1 MAAAAAAA
9 AAYSTPREHVEWIRR
24 ERYYIGRH
32 DKNPLAE
39 DIHQAVLYLSEELY
53 SKDVH
58 FLMELVQNAEDN
70 KYAEGVTPSLEFLIT
85 SKDITA
91 TGAKT
96 TLLLFN
102 NEIGFSPSNIDS
114 ICRIGKSTKKRKRH
128 LGYIGEKGIGF
139 KSVFLISSKPYIFSN
154 GYQICFDEEPSP
166 DCNLGY
172 IVPEWVDE
180 NPSLSEIQNLYGST
194 KSLPKTI
201 IILPLKMEKESVVK
215 EQLSNLQPEVLLFLS
230 KIRQLSVR
238 GDSEDSKC
246 NTGCK
251 ISISGEDNCQTRRN
265 MNAESYPLHLT
276 AQEGDKGDEEQ
287 CCYYM
292 WKQRFPVKQEC
303 ISKKRAEVD
312 EWVITLAFPFGRRL
326 NRGGMRMS
334 GVYSFLPTDMETGF
348 PFIIQAD
355 FLLVSSRESIQLNNP
370 WNEGI
375 LSCVP
380 SAFTN
385 AFTTLIKGAHEAPSF
400 SIPFLFNFIPLEES
414 HIKLLDPVRQSIK
427 EKLIAKRI
435 IPCELKNSQKMFCKP
450 SEIKRLD
457 PAFWRVL
464 IKAQE
469 SGVDILN
476 LHSHGSHIVNAYL
489 DNDDYNN
496 VLGFV
501 GVDYVDPA
509 WYPSLIQGSNLPKGM
524 PDDIYVELLNFIAQ
538 KWNSCFK
545 DIPLLRFIDA
555 TGGLSLLSVSQATN
569 GYKKLCIA
577 NGDEIITWLI
587 NWNREFISAS
597 NLYFMPQTM
606 QLLLRTSKLGVMD
619 WLKNSVKL
627 QSLNF
632 YDYGSIV
639 IKSLTSSK
647 HVIAFTHFL
656 YHSHKCNYAKEWCIN
671 ALVSRLP
678 IVDEYGKVILEKTE
692 VLVPASM
699 GKWITLM
706 GSNPWR
712 AEKYFVLSSE
722 YLATANFAGNVT
734 CEGQILKFLQQH
746 VKASDVPQV
755 YPPNAA
761 FKTVY
766 SPLTKDNAF
775 LLLEWIRNIRS
786 RGTNCKLQNFFS
798 SIKTGSWL
806 KTSIG
811 YKPPSESFLP
821 SSGWGRLL
829 QVASTLVDIPLIQKD
844 FYDEKITEYT
854 EELKEIG
861 VRFDFT
867 DASEYIGSHIRTATA
882 NSTLTRAKVFSLLNL
897 VRYLG
902 EVSLSPDYLIQSTK
916 TAKWLKTSVG
926 FRLASESI
934 LLLDSEWTL
943 ASHVCNLPFID
954 TSFYGEQIADY
965 KIELQLFGV
974 LVGFNKNYQIV
985 VDNFEMPSSSVSAD
999 AAIFLLDCIRNAYIP
1014 DDFFGKLSQTKWL
1027 KTQLG
1032 YENPSESFLAVLEW
1046 ECLLQVVSGIPVI
1059 DEAMYG
1065 GRIRSYQAEL
1075 KKVGVAV
1082 TIDDFSKAIALRLN
1096 RLLEGR
1102 FITNKNVLAL
1112 LSCYRQFVK
1121 KEITLTHDLFLFSFE
1136 KEWLH
1141 TNLGFRSP
1149 KASILFSPEWQLI
1162 SAISNLPLI
1171 DGNSDFYGYSNE
1183 IYDFKNEL
1191 QAFGVIVEFKEGAKF
1206 VIDGIDLPRNPSV
1219 INPNCIKSLLKC
1231 IRYLKEKEESLP
1243 KEFKKKL
1250 KCRWI
1255 KTVLGYRSPE
1265 ESILFDP
1272 KWSLQ
1277 RKDGPFIDDIF
1288 YGSELTSYKNELEEI
1303 GVSVDATQA
1312 CLLLA
1317 HRIKCHSDITTIS
1330 RVYLFLNEHKWEA
1343 NDKAAEWI
1351 WIPRGGGEWV
1361 SSNRCMVYDNRDLF
1375 GSQLFIL
1382 NKYYDTKLFNF
1393 FARVFGVRF
1402 SPWLDDYCKL
1412 WSSWELSVH
1421 HLTVQQ
1427 CSAFWVFI
1435 ANYWNCYTGKQLLGS
1450 ISKLPVQSND
1460 GVILSKK
1467 QDVFIPDDL
1476 LLKEMFD
1483 MVSETI
1489 FVWYPPVTSRALSR
1503 ANMNKIYNSI
1513 GVRSISEAV
1522 EKDESFR
1529 TTGAS
1534 VRKVNQKSLILNNG
1548 LLRIVLAFLSG
1559 TSLDIIANERH
1570 RLVKYLLDLEV
1581 LEIDAPV
1588 TISYKLKLS
1597 SGTILDSKATK
1608 LFHWEKDKA
1617 KLFLQ
1622 RDEGGTKRKRDGGTR
1637 QKRHIIEY
1645 ATNFANVIAKGLLSE
1660 MPDQIASLAELIS
1673 FGCLLDFE
1681 EDAVNYLL
1689 KNKNLQLFPEDEEF
1703 LSSISSTKNVGKI
1716 EAGETATVRF

>member
-1 MAAAAAAA
+1 MA

-24 ERYYIGRH
+24 ERYYIGRD

-114 ICRIGKSTKKRKRH
+114 ICRIGKSTKKGKRH

-154 GYQICFDEEPSP
+154 GYQICFNEEPSP

-180 NPSLSEIQNLYGST
+180 NPSLSDLQNLYGPSE
-194 KSLPKTI
+194 SLPTTI
-201 IILPLKMEKESVVK
+201 IILPLKIEKESVVK

-238 GDSEDSKC
+238 GDSDNSKC

-326 NRGGMRMS
+326 NRGGLRMS

-355 FLLVSSRESIQLNNP
+355 FLLVSSRESIQLNSP

-400 SIPFLFNFIPLEES
+400 SIPFLFNFIPVEES
-414 HIKLLDPVRQSIK
+414 YIKVLDPVRQSIK
-427 EKLIAKRI
+427 EKLVAERI
-435 IPCELKNSQKMFCKP
+435 IPCELKNSQKMFFKP
-450 SEIKRLD
+450 SEIKRLA
-457 PAFWRVL
+457 PAFWCVL
-464 IKAQE
+464 MKAQKF
-469 SGVDILN
+469 GVDILN

-489 DNDDYNN
+489 DNDDYTN
-496 VLGFV
+496 VLGFL
-501 GVDYVDPA
+501 GVDYVDLA
-509 WYPSLIQGSNLPKGM
+509 WYPSFIQGSNLPKGM
-524 PDDIYVELLNFIAQ
+524 PDDIYVELLHFIAQ

-545 DIPLLRFIDA
+545 DIPLLRFIDS

-569 GYKKLCIA
+569 GYQNLCIA
-577 NGDEIITWLI
+577 NGDDQIITWLI
-587 NWNREFISAS
+587 NWNREFISVS
-597 NLYFMPQTM
+597 KLYFMPQTL
-606 QLLLRTSKLGVMD
+606 QLSLRTSKSGVMD

-627 QSLNF
+627 QSLSLH
-632 YDYGSIV
+632 DYGSIV

-647 HVIAFTHFL
+647 LVIAFTHFL
-656 YHSHKCNYAKEWCIN
+656 YHSRKYNYASESC
-671 ALVSRLP
+671 LQTLFSHLP
-678 IVDEYGKVILEKTE
+678 IVDESGEVIFEKTE

-699 GKWITLM
+699 AKWITLI

-712 AEKYFVLSSE
+712 AYKYFVLSRE

-746 VKASDVPQV
+746 GKASDVPQV

-761 FKTVY
+761 IKTVY
-766 SPLTKDNAF
+766 SPLTTDNAF

-786 RGTNCKLQNFFS
+786 RGTNYRLQNFFS

-829 QVASTLVDIPLIQKD
+829 QVASTLVDIPLILKD
-844 FYDEKITEYT
+844 FYGEKITEYT

-867 DASEYIGSHIRTATA
+867 DASEYIGSHIRTATVD
-882 NSTLTRAKVFSLLNL
+882 STLTRAKVFSLLNL

-902 EVSLSPDYLIQSTK
+902 DVSLSPDYLIQSTK
-916 TAKWLKTSVG
+916 TARWLKTSVG
-926 FRLASESI
+926 FRFPSESI
-934 LLLDSEWTL
+934 LLDSEWTL
-943 ASHVCNLPFID
+943 ASHVSNLPFID
-954 TSFYGEQIADY
+954 TSFYGEQIVDY
-965 KIELQLFGV
+965 KTELQLFGV
-974 LVGFNKNYQIV
+974 LVRFNKNYQIV
-985 VDNFEMPSSSVSAD
+985 VDYFKMPSSSVSVD
-999 AAIFLLDCIRNAYIP
+999 DAIFILECIRNANIP
-1014 DDFFGKLSQTKWL
+1014 DDLIRKLSQTKWL

-1032 YENPSESFLAVLEW
+1032 YQNPGESFLAVIEW
-1046 ECLLQVVSGIPVI
+1046 ECLLQVVSGIPII
-1059 DEAMYG
+1059 DETMYG
-1065 GRIRSYQAEL
+1065 GRIRSYQSEL

-1082 TIDDFSKAIALRLN
+1082 TIDDFAKAIALQLN
-1096 RLLEGR
+1096 LLLKKTL
-1102 FITNKNVLAL
+1102 ITNKNVLAL

-1121 KEITLTHDLFLFSFE
+1121 KEITLTHDLFHFSFE

-1149 KASILFSPEWQLI
+1149 KASILFSPEWEPI
-1162 SAISNLPLI
+1162 SAITNLPFI
-1171 DGNSDFYGYSNE
+1171 DGNSAFYGYSNE
-1183 IYDFKNEL
+1183 INGFKNEL
-1191 QAFGVIVEFKEGAKF
+1191 QAFGVVVEFKEGAKF
-1206 VIDGIDLPRNPSV
+1206 VIDSINLPRDPFV
-1219 INPNCIKSLLKC
+1219 INAVSITSLLQC
-1231 IRYLKEKEESLP
+1231 IRNLKETLP
-1243 KEFKKKL
+1243 KEFKKKM
-1250 KCRWI
+1250 KSKWI
-1255 KTVLGYRSPE
+1255 KTVLGYRTPE
-1265 ESILFDP
+1265 ETILFDP
-1272 KWSLQ
+1272 KWNLQ
-1277 RKDGPFIDDIF
+1277 RNDGPFVDDIF
-1288 YGSELTSYKNELEEI
+1288 YGSEFSSYKRELKDI

-1317 HRIKCHSDITTIS
+1317 LHIKCHSDITTIS
-1330 RVYLFLNEHKWEA
+1330 RVYLFLNQHKWEPDNEA
-1343 NDKAAEWI
+1343 SEWI

-1361 SSNRCMVYDNRDLF
+1361 SSNSCILHDKLDLF

-1382 NKYYDTKLFNF
+1382 DKYYDTKLLEF
-1393 FARVFGVRF
+1393 FSRVFGVRL
-1402 SPWLDDYCKL
+1402 SPCVDDYCKL
-1412 WSSWELSVH
+1412 WSSWEVSAH

-1435 ANYWNCYTGKQLLGS
+1435 AKHWNRNTEKLLLGS
-1450 ISKLPVQSND
+1450 LSKLPVESND
-1460 GVILSKK
+1460 EIILSNK

-1476 LLKEMFD
+1476 LLKELFD
-1483 MVSETI
+1483 KVSGTI
-1489 FVWYPPVTSRALSR
+1489 FVWYPQVTTPALSR
-1503 ANMNKIYNSI
+1503 ANMNKIYRSI
-1513 GVRSISEAV
+1513 GVQSISEAV
-1522 EKDESFR
+1522 ENDESFR
-1529 TTGAS
+1529 TTAC
-1534 VRKVNQKSLILNNG
+1534 VRKVDPRSLVSNNG
-1548 LLRIVLAFLSG
+1548 VLRIVLAFLSD
-1559 TSLDIIANERH
+1559 TSLDILANERH

-1581 LEIDAPV
+1581 LEIDEPV
-1588 TISYKLKLS
+1588 TISYKLTLS
-1597 SGTILDSKATK
+1597 SGTILDSKAIRM
-1608 LFHWEKDKA
+1608 FRWEKDKA

-1622 RDEGGTKRKRDGGTR
+1622 RDEGGTKRKRHD
-1637 QKRHIIEY
+1637 IEY
-1645 ATNFANVIAKGLLSE
+1645 ATNFADVIAKGLLFE
-1660 MPDQIASLAELIS
+1660 MPDQIASLAELIRL
-1673 FGCLLDFE
+1673 GCLLDFE
-1681 EDAVNYLL
+1681 EDAVDYLL
-1689 KNKNLQLFPEDEEF
+1689 KTKNLQLFPEDKEF
-1703 LSSISSTKNVGKI
+1703 LSSISPTKNAGKTENL
-1716 EAGETATVRF
+1716 EAATVDC

>member
-85 SKDITA
+85 SKDITM

-102 NEIGFSPSNIDS
+102 NEIGFSTSNIVS
-114 ICRIGKSTKKRKRH
+114 ICRIGKSTKKGKRH

-139 KSVFLISSKPYIFSN
+139 KSVFLISSKPFIFSN

-180 NPSLSEIQNLYGST
+180 NPSLSDIKNLYGPS
-194 KSLPKTI
+194 KSLPTTVL
-201 IILPLKMEKESVVK
+201 ILPLKIEKESAVK
-215 EQLSNLQPEVLLFLS
+215 QQLLNLQPEVLLFLS

-238 GDSEDSKC
+238 GDSDGSTC

-251 ISISGEDNCQTRRN
+251 IFISGEDNCQTRRN
-265 MNAESYPLHLT
+265 FNAESYPLHLT
-276 AQEGDKGDEEQ
+276 AQMGDKGDEEQ

-292 WKQRFPVKQEC
+292 WKQRFPVKQQC

-312 EWVITLAFPFGRRL
+312 EWAITLAFPFGRRL
-326 NRGGMRMS
+326 NRGMRKS

-355 FLLVSSRESIQLNNP
+355 FLLVSSRESIQLNSP

-380 SAFTN
+380 SAFMN

-400 SIPFLFNFIPLEES
+400 SIPFLFNFIPVEES

-427 EKLIAKRI
+427 EKITAERI
-435 IPCELKNSQKMFCKP
+435 IPCELNNSQKMFCKP
-450 SEIKRLD
+450 SEIKRLA
-457 PAFWRVL
+457 PSFWHVL
-464 IKAQE
+464 IKAQK

-476 LHSHGSHIVNAYL
+476 LHSNGSHIVNAYL

-496 VLGFV
+496 VLGFL
-501 GVDYVDPA
+501 GVNYVDLS
-509 WYPSLIQGSNLPKGM
+509 WYASFIQGSDLPKGM
-524 PDDIYVELLNFIAQ
+524 PDDIYVELLHFIAQ
-538 KWNSCFK
+538 NWNSCFM
-545 DIPLLRFIDA
+545 DLPLLRFIDA
-555 TGGLSLLSVSQATN
+555 TGGISLLSVSQATN
-569 GYKKLCIA
+569 GYQKLCIA

-587 NWNREFISAS
+587 NWNREFISVS

-606 QLLLRTSKLGVMD
+606 QLSLRTSKSGVMD

-627 QSLNF
+627 QSLSL

-639 IKSLTSSK
+639 IKSLTKSK
-647 HVIAFTHFL
+647 LVIAFTHFL
-656 YHSHKCNYAKEWCIN
+656 YHSHKYNYASKWC
-671 ALVSRLP
+671 LQTLFSHLP
-678 IVDEYGKVILEKTE
+678 IVDEYGEVIFEKTE

-699 GKWITLM
+699 GKWIMLM

-712 AEKYFVLSSE
+712 ADKYFVLSRE

-734 CEGQILKFLQQH
+734 CEGQILKFLQQNG
-746 VKASDVPQV
+746 KASDVPQV

-761 FKTVY
+761 FQTVY
-766 SPLTKDNAF
+766 SPLTRDNAF

-786 RGTNCKLQNFFS
+786 RGTNCKLQIFFS

-811 YKPPSESFLP
+811 YSPPSESFLP

-829 QVASTLVDIPLIQKD
+829 QVASTLVDIPLILKD
-844 FYDEKITEYT
+844 FYGEKITEYT

-861 VRFDFT
+861 VRFDFM
-867 DASEYIGSHIRTATA
+867 DASEYIGSHIRIATA
-882 NSTLTRAKVFSLLNL
+882 DSALTRAKVFSLLNL

-916 TAKWLKTSVG
+916 TARWLKTSVG

-943 ASHVCNLPFID
+943 ASHVSNLPFID

-965 KIELQLFGV
+965 KTELQLFGV
-974 LVGFNKNYQIV
+974 LGGFNKNYQIV
-985 VDNFEMPSSSVSAD
+985 VNNFKMPSSSVSAD
-999 AAIFLLDCIRNAYIP
+999 VAIFILECIQNANILDDLIR
-1014 DDFFGKLSQTKWL
+1014 KLSQTTKWL

-1032 YENPSESFLAVLEW
+1032 YQNPGESFLAVLEW
-1046 ECLLQVVSGIPVI
+1046 ECLLQVVSDIPVI
-1059 DEAMYG
+1059 DEPMYG
-1065 GRIRSYQAEL
+1065 GRIRSYQTEL
-1075 KKVGVAV
+1075 KRIGVAV
-1082 TIDDFSKAIALRLN
+1082 TRDDFSKAIASRLN
-1096 RLLEGR
+1096 LLIKKTL
-1102 FITNKNVLAL
+1102 ITNKNVLAL
-1112 LSCYRQFVK
+1112 LTCYRQFVK
-1121 KEITLTHDLFLFSFE
+1121 KQITFPHDLSLFSLE

-1149 KASILFSPEWQLI
+1149 KASILFSPEWEPI

-1171 DGNSDFYGYSNE
+1171 DGNSEFYGYSDE

-1206 VIDGIDLPRNPSV
+1206 VIESINLPRDPSV
-1219 INPNCIKSLLKC
+1219 INPVSIISLFQS
-1231 IRYLKEKEESLP
+1231 IRNLKENTESLP
-1243 KEFKKKL
+1243 MEFKQKMNN
-1250 KCRWI
+1250 RWI
-1255 KTVLGYRSPE
+1255 KTILGYRFPE

-1272 KWSLQ
+1272 TWSLQ

-1288 YGSELTSYKNELEEI
+1288 YGSELSSYKKELKEI
-1303 GVSVDATQA
+1303 GVSVDASQA

-1317 HRIKCHSDITTIS
+1317 LHIKCHSDITTIS
-1330 RVYLFLNEHKWEA
+1330 RVYLFLNEHKWEPD
-1343 NDKAAEWI
+1343 NEDNEAAEWI
-1351 WIPRGGGEWV
+1351 WIPRGAGEWV
-1361 SSNRCMVYDNRDLF
+1361 SSNSCILHDKLDLF

-1382 NKYYDTKLFNF
+1382 DKYYDTKLLEF
-1393 FARVFGVRF
+1393 FSRVFGVRL
-1402 SPWLDDYCKL
+1402 SPCVDDYCKL
-1412 WSSWELSVH
+1412 WSSWEVSAH

-1435 ANYWNCYTGKQLLGS
+1435 AKHWNSNSVKLMLGS
-1450 ISKLPVQSND
+1450 ISKLPVESND
-1460 GVILSKK
+1460 ELILSNK

-1476 LLKEMFD
+1476 LLKELFD
-1483 MVSETI
+1483 KVSGTI
-1489 FVWYPPVTSRALSR
+1489 FVWYPQVTTPALSR
-1503 ANMNKIYNSI
+1503 ANMNKIYSSI
-1513 GVRSISEAV
+1513 GVQSISEAV

-1534 VRKVNQKSLILNNG
+1534 VREVNQKSLISSNG
-1548 LLRIVLAFLSG
+1548 LLRIVLAFLSD
-1559 TSLDIIANERH
+1559 TSLDIIATERSL
-1570 RLVKYLLDLEV
+1570 LVKYLLDLEV
-1581 LEIDAPV
+1581 LEIDEPITV
-1588 TISYKLKLS
+1588 SYKLTLS
-1597 SGTILDSKATK
+1597 SRTILDSKATRM
-1608 LFHWEKDKA
+1608 FRWEKDKA

-1622 RDEGGTKRKRDGGTR
+1622 RDEGGTKRKR
-1637 QKRHIIEY
+1637 HNIEY
-1645 ATNFANVIAKGLLSE
+1645 ATNFADVIAKGLLSE
-1660 MPDQIASLAELIS
+1660 MPDQIASLAELIRL
-1673 FGCLLDFE
+1673 GCLLDFE
-1681 EDAVNYLL
+1681 EDAVDYLL
-1689 KNKNLQLFPEDEEF
+1689 KTKNLQLFPEDEEF
-1703 LSSISSTKNVGKI
+1703 LSSISSTTCRMQERLKLEKLPQSTTN
-1716 EAGETATVRF
+1716 

>member
-1 MAAAAAAA
+1 MIVFIYQFA
-9 AAYSTPREHVEWIRR
+9 
-24 ERYYIGRH
+24 
-32 DKNPLAE
+32 
-39 DIHQAVLYLSEELY
+39 
-53 SKDVH
+53 
-58 FLMELVQNAEDN
+58 
-70 KYAEGVTPSLEFLIT
+70 
-85 SKDITA
+85 
-91 TGAKT
+91 
-96 TLLLFN
+96 
-102 NEIGFSPSNIDS
+102 
-114 ICRIGKSTKKRKRH
+114 
-128 LGYIGEKGIGF
+128 GIGF

-172 IVPEWVDE
+172 IVPEWVDD
-180 NPSLSEIQNLYGST
+180 NPSLSDIKNLYGSS
-194 KSLPKTI
+194 KSLPTTVLI
-201 IILPLKMEKESVVK
+201 FPLKIEKESVVK

-238 GDSEDSKC
+238 GDSDDSKC

-251 ISISGEDNCQTRRN
+251 ISISGEDNCQMRRN
-265 MNAESYPLHLT
+265 MNAISYTLHLT
-276 AQEGDKGDEEQ
+276 AQEGDKGDEER

-292 WKQRFPVKQEC
+292 WKQRFFVKREC
-303 ISKKRAEVD
+303 ISKKRMEV
-312 EWVITLAFPFGRRL
+312 EKWVITLAFPFGRRL
-326 NRGGMRMS
+326 NRGMRMS
-334 GVYSFLPTDMETGF
+334 GVYSFLPTDMETGY

-355 FLLVSSRESIQLNNP
+355 FLLVSPRESIQLNSP

-400 SIPFLFNFIPLEES
+400 SLPFLFNFIPVGES
-414 HIKLLDPVRQSIK
+414 HIKLLDSVRQSIK
-427 EKLIAKRI
+427 EKLIAERI
-435 IPCELKNSQKMFCKP
+435 IPCELKNSQKRFCKP
-450 SEIKRLD
+450 SEIKRLA
-457 PAFWRVL
+457 PAFWCVL
-464 IKAQE
+464 IKAQK

-496 VLGFV
+496 VLGFL
-501 GVDYVDPA
+501 GVDYVDLA
-509 WYPSLIQGSNLPKGM
+509 WYSSFIQGSNLPKGM
-524 PDDIYVELLNFIAQ
+524 PDDIYVELLDFIAQ

-555 TGGLSLLSVSQATN
+555 TGGISLLSVSQATN

-577 NGDEIITWLI
+577 DGDEIITWLI

-606 QLLLRTSKLGVMD
+606 QLSLRTSKLGVMD

-627 QSLNF
+627 QSLSL

-656 YHSHKCNYAKEWCIN
+656 YHSHKCNYAWEWCIDI
-671 ALVSRLP
+671 LVSGLP
-678 IVDEYGKVILEKTE
+678 IVDEYGKVILKMTK

-712 AEKYFVLSSE
+712 AEKYFVLSRE

-746 VKASDVPQV
+746 GKASDVPQV

-829 QVASTLVDIPLIQKD
+829 QVASKLVDIPLIQKD
-844 FYDEKITEYT
+844 FYGEKITEYT

-867 DASEYIGSHIRTATA
+867 DASQFIGSHLRTMTA
-882 NSTLTRAKVFSLLNL
+882 DSTLTRENVFSLLNL

-902 EVSLSPDYLIQSTK
+902 EISLSPDYLIQSTK
-916 TAKWLKTSVG
+916 TARWLKTSVG

-974 LVGFNKNYQIV
+974 LGEFNKNYQIV

-1014 DDFFGKLSQTKWL
+1014 DDLFGKLSQTKWL
-1027 KTQLG
+1027 KTHLG
-1032 YENPSESFLAVLEW
+1032 YENPGESFLAVLEW

-1065 GRIRSYQAEL
+1065 GRIRSYQEEL
-1075 KKVGVAV
+1075 MKVGVAV
-1082 TIDDFSKAIALRLN
+1082 TIDDFSKAIAFRLN

-1121 KEITLTHDLFLFSFE
+1121 KKITLTHDLFLFSVE

-1171 DGNSDFYGYSNE
+1171 DGNSEFYGYSNE

-1206 VIDGIDLPRNPSV
+1206 VIDGIDLPRDPSV

-1231 IRYLKEKEESLP
+1231 ICYLKKAESLP
-1243 KEFKKKL
+1243 KEFKKKM
-1250 KCRWI
+1250 KSRWI
-1255 KTVLGYRSPE
+1255 KTALGYRSPE

-1288 YGSELTSYKNELEEI
+1288 YGSELASYKNELKEI

-1317 HRIKCHSDITTIS
+1317 LHIKCHSDITTIS

-1343 NDKAAEWI
+1343 NDKDAKWI
-1351 WIPRGGGEWV
+1351 WIPSGGGEWV
-1361 SSNRCMVYDNRDLF
+1361 SSNNCILNDTLDLF

-1382 NKYYDTKLFNF
+1382 DKYYDTELYDF
-1393 FARVFGVRF
+1393 FSRVFWV
-1402 SPWLDDYCKL
+1402 SVDPWVDDYCKL
-1412 WSSWELSVH
+1412 WSSWEVSVH

-1435 ANYWNCYTGKQLLGS
+1435 ADNWNCYTQKHLLES

-1476 LLKEMFD
+1476 FLKELFD

-1489 FVWYPPVTSRALSR
+1489 FVWYPPVTSPTLSR
-1503 ANMNKIYNSI
+1503 ANMNKIYSSI
-1513 GVRSISEAV
+1513 GVQSISEAV
-1522 EKDESFR
+1522 EKDESFK

-1548 LLRIVLAFLSG
+1548 LLRIVLAFLSD
-1559 TSLDIIANERH
+1559 TSLGIIANERH
-1570 RLVKYLLDLEV
+1570 RLVKYLLDLEI
-1581 LEIDAPV
+1581 LEIDAPITV
-1588 TISYKLKLS
+1588 SYKLTLS
-1597 SGTILDSKATK
+1597 SGIILDSKATR

-1622 RDEGGTKRKRDGGTR
+1622 RDKGGTKRKRDGGM
-1637 QKRHIIEY
+1637 KRKRYNIDY
-1645 ATNFANVIAKGLLSE
+1645 ATNFADVIAKGLCSE
-1660 MPDQIASLAELIS
+1660 MPDQIAPLAELIRL
-1673 FGCLLDFE
+1673 GCLLDFE
-1681 EDAVNYLL
+1681 EDTVNYLM
-1689 KNKNLQLFPEDEEF
+1689 KTKNLQLFPEDEEF
-1703 LSSISSTKNVGKI
+1703 LSSTKNVGKI
-1716 EAGETATVRF
+1716 EAGKTATVRY

>member
-1 MAAAAAAA
+1 MAAAA

-24 ERYYIGRH
+24 ERYYIGRD

-58 FLMELVQNAEDN
+58 FLMELIQNAEDN

-85 SKDITA
+85 SKDITM

-114 ICRIGKSTKKRKRH
+114 ICRIGKSTKKGKRH

-154 GYQICFDEEPSP
+154 GYQICFNEEPSP

-180 NPSLSEIQNLYGST
+180 NPSLSDLQNLYGPSER
-194 KSLPKTI
+194 LPTTI
-201 IILPLKMEKESVVK
+201 IILPLKIEKESAVK
-215 EQLSNLQPEVLLFLS
+215 QQLSNLQPEVLLFLS
-230 KIRQLSVR
+230 KIRELSVR
-238 GDSEDSKC
+238 RDNDDSTC

-251 ISISGEDNCQTRRN
+251 ISISGEDTCQKRRN
-265 MNAESYPLHLT
+265 FNAESYPLHLT

-292 WKQRFPVKQEC
+292 WKQRFPVKREC

-312 EWVITLAFPFGRRL
+312 EWVITLAFPFGKRL
-326 NRGGMRMS
+326 NRGTRKS
-334 GVYSFLPTDMETGF
+334 GVYSFLPIEMETGF

-355 FLLVSSRESIQLNNP
+355 FLLVSSRESIQLNSP

-375 LSCVP
+375 LNCVP

-385 AFTTLIKGAHEAPSF
+385 AFITLIKGAHEAPSF
-400 SIPFLFNFIPLEES
+400 SIPFLFNFIPVEES
-414 HIKLLDPVRQSIK
+414 HIKLLDRVRQSIK
-427 EKLIAKRI
+427 EKIITKRI
-435 IPCELKNSQKMFCKP
+435 IPCELNNSQKMFCKP
-450 SEIKRLD
+450 SEIKRLVH
-457 PAFWRVL
+457 AFWRVL
-464 IKAQE
+464 IKAQK

-489 DNDDYNN
+489 DNDEYNN
-496 VLGFV
+496 ILGFLGV
-501 GVDYVDPA
+501 GYVDLA
-509 WYPSLIQGSNLPKGM
+509 WYASVIRGFNLAKGM
-524 PDDIYVELLNFIAQ
+524 PDDIYVELLHFIAL

-545 DIPLLRFIDA
+545 DLPLLRFIDA
-555 TGGLSLLSVSQATN
+555 TGNISLLSVSQAAEGN
-569 GYKKLCIA
+569 KKLCIA
-577 NGDEIITWLI
+577 NNDEIITWLI
-587 NWNREFISAS
+587 NWNREFISVS
-597 NLYFMPQTM
+597 KLYFMPQTT
-606 QLLLRTSKLGVMD
+606 QLSLRMAKSSVMN
-619 WLKNSVKL
+619 WLKDSVKL
-627 QSLNF
+627 QSLSLS
-632 YDYGSIV
+632 DYGSIV
-639 IKSLTSSK
+639 ITSLTRSK

-656 YHSHKCNYAKEWCIN
+656 YHSHKCKYAKEWCIN
-671 ALVSRLP
+671 TLVSCLP

-699 GKWITLM
+699 GKWIMLM

-746 VKASDVPQV
+746 GKASDVPQV

-786 RGTNCKLQNFFS
+786 RGTNCKLQIFFS

-811 YKPPSESFLP
+811 YSPPSESFLP

-829 QVASTLVDIPLIQKD
+829 QVASTLVDIPLILKD
-844 FYDEKITEYT
+844 FYGEKITEYT

-861 VRFDFT
+861 VRFDFM

-882 NSTLTRAKVFSLLNL
+882 DSALTRAKVFSLLNL

-916 TAKWLKTSVG
+916 TARWLKTSVG

-943 ASHVCNLPFID
+943 ASHVSNLPFID

-985 VDNFEMPSSSVSAD
+985 VDNFEMPSSYVSAD
-999 AAIFLLDCIRNAYIP
+999 AAIFILDCIRNACIP
-1014 DDFFGKLSQTKWL
+1014 DDLFTKLSQTEWL

-1032 YENPSESFLAVLEW
+1032 YQNPGESFLAVLEW

-1059 DEAMYG
+1059 DEAMYD
-1065 GRIRSYQAEL
+1065 GRIRSYQEEL

-1082 TIDDFSKAIALRLN
+1082 TIDDFLEAIAFRLN
-1096 RLLEGR
+1096 HLLEGR
-1102 FITNKNVLAL
+1102 SITNKNVLAL

-1121 KEITLTHDLFLFSFE
+1121 KEITLTHDLFPFSLG
-1136 KEWLH
+1136 KEWLY
-1141 TNLGFRSP
+1141 TNHGFRSP
-1149 KASILFSPEWQLI
+1149 KASILFSPEWEPI
-1162 SAISNLPLI
+1162 STITNLPFI
-1171 DGNSDFYGYSNE
+1171 DGNSAFYGYSNK
-1183 IYDFKNEL
+1183 INDFKNEL
-1191 QAFGVIVEFKEGAKF
+1191 KALGVVVDFKEGAKL
-1206 VIDGIDLPRNPSV
+1206 VIDSINLPRDPSI
-1219 INPNCIKSLLKC
+1219 INPVSIISLLQC
-1231 IRYLKEKEESLP
+1231 ILNLKENAESLP
-1243 KEFKKKL
+1243 MEFKQRMKS
-1250 KCRWI
+1250 RWI
-1255 KTVLGYRSPE
+1255 KTVFGYRTPE

-1272 KWSLQ
+1272 KWSLP
-1277 RKDGPFIDDIF
+1277 RKDGPFIDDSF
-1288 YGSELTSYKNELEEI
+1288 YGSELTSYKRVLKEI
-1303 GVSVDATQA
+1303 GVSVNATQA
-1312 CLLLA
+1312 CMLLA
-1317 HRIKCHSDITTIS
+1317 LHIKCHSDIITIS
-1330 RVYLFLNEHKWEA
+1330 RVYLFLNEHKWKADDE
-1343 NDKAAEWI
+1343 AAEWI
-1351 WIPRGGGEWV
+1351 WIPSGGGQWV
-1361 SSNRCMVYDNRDLF
+1361 SSSSCILHDKVDLF
-1375 GSQLFIL
+1375 SSQLFIL
-1382 NKYYDTKLFNF
+1382 DKYYDTKILDF
-1393 FARVFGVRF
+1393 FSRVFKVRVG
-1402 SPWLDDYCKL
+1402 PCLDDYCKL
-1412 WSSWELSVH
+1412 WSSWEVSAH

-1427 CSAFWVFI
+1427 CSFFWVFI
-1435 ANYWNCYTGKQLLGS
+1435 ANHWNSNTEKILLGS
-1450 ISKLPVQSND
+1450 ISKLPVNRND
-1460 GVILSKK
+1460 EVILSNKE
-1467 QDVFIPDDL
+1467 DVFIPDDL
-1476 LLKEMFD
+1476 LLKELFG

-1489 FVWYPPVTSRALSR
+1489 FVWYPQVTSPALSR
-1503 ANMNKIYNSI
+1503 ANMNKIYSSI
-1513 GVRSISEAV
+1513 GVQSISEAV

-1534 VRKVNQKSLILNNG
+1534 VRKVNQKFLIWING
-1548 LLRIVLAFLSG
+1548 LLRIVLAFLSD

-1588 TISYKLKLS
+1588 TVSYKLTLS
-1597 SGTILDSKATK
+1597 SGTILDSKATR
-1608 LFHWEKDKA
+1608 LFRWEKDKA

-1622 RDEGGTKRKRDGGTR
+1622 RDDGGTKRKRDGGMKR
-1637 QKRHIIEY
+1637 KRHNIEY
-1645 ATNFANVIAKGLLSE
+1645 ATNFADVIAKGLLSE
-1660 MPDQIASLAELIS
+1660 MPDQIDSLAQLIC

-1681 EDAVNYLL
+1681 EYAVNYLL
-1689 KNKNLQLFPEDEEF
+1689 KSKNLQLFPEDEEF
-1703 LSSISSTKNVGKI
+1703 LSSISSKKNVRKV
-1716 EAGETATVRF
+1716 EAGKTTIVLD